1 MISVLRL
8 MDIVISSFLIERLSI
23 DLALKMYDSKEYSI
37 RQILDASKL
46 SKTTFYRYLNKRN
59 A

>member
-1 MISVLRL
+1 SSVA
-8 MDIVISSFLIERLSI
+8 DS
-23 DLALKMYDSKEYSI
+23 LKMYDSKEYSI